1 MTNNGTLDTRASQYL
16 VREEVI
22 SAKQEYGRF
31 NPKKIS
37 GGNAIWITNIPPNV
51 KVWYSTD
58 NNFEHKQR
66 LDYMNRGTRY
76 STIGQQG
83 QNQLFDNFYIFT
95 EGTADEDI
103 LINVASSGDSITP
116 ILSSNTNQI
125 DQVDAVGKIGSLD
138 LIQSLSPQVIAQ
150 IAKAVQGV
158 YYKPPIHTIRIQ
170 GECSRMGT
178 NDSLY
183 RCAVLPLGLENG
195 ILSLKLKDDKFYKI
209 EFVGHFDIGGTDEGY
224 SETGSVTANNANAHF
239 CLFNNTNGATA
250 TPITDREFDNFYAFD
265 KRVWADEKNDVFDII
280 GLKYINLRNAGTYSY
295 LLETTGFN
303 SNNDSFFLKGE
314 FINKYENFGYFMNF
328 SLYTNDLKG
337 KLESHCSILVN
348 IYEIETCDSI
358 IESKK

>member
-83 QNQLFDNFYIFT
+83 QTQLFDNFYIFT

-103 LINVASSGDSITP
+103 LINVASSGDAVTP

-125 DQVDAVGKIGSLD
+125 DQVDAVGKIGTLES
-138 LIQSLSPQVIAQ
+138 INSLSPQVIAQ

-158 YYKPPIHTIRIQ
+158 YYKPPIHTIKIQ
-170 GECSRMGT
+170 GEINSPSSGT
-178 NDSLY
+178 Y
-183 RCAVLPLGLENG
+183 IVLPLSNKIEG
-195 ILSLKLKDDKFYKI
+195 LSLSNNIFYKI
-209 EFVGHFDIGGTDEGY
+209 EMMGHFDVGEKDSAVAAGDIIV
-224 SETGSVTANNANAHF
+224 SAVAHF
-239 CLFNNTNGATA
+239 CLFNNTNGAILTKSEQY
-250 TPITDREFDNFYAFD
+250 EFNNLFKTD
-265 KRVWADEKNDVFDII
+265 KRIWADEKSDLFDIY
-280 GLKYINLRNAGTYSY
+280 GLKYTRYYYGGTAGYTMSSVF
-295 LLETTGFN
+295 ESEGFN
-303 SNNDSFFLKGE
+303 TRHNFIIKGE
-314 FINKYENFGYFMNF
+314 VLNGYENFGLCATFLGNNALNLH
-328 SLYTNDLKG
+328 S
-337 KLESHCSILVN
+337 SILFN
-348 IYEIETCDSI
+348 IYEMETYDSI
-358 IESKK
+358 VENKNK